1 MKRRAEFLVE
11 KRDGRREW
19 LRATKLARS
28 IHLALAAVGAGEA
41 WRAVDL
47 AETVLA
53 GVRKR
58 SLLRGDTESLTTI
71 EIADAVQQV
80 LIATGFPGAAWAF
93 TKVGAERRRRGALLG
108 LGEVPGLGEDRFGGG
123 VPVGGLSPGG
133 ALPEGFFPMVP
144 RLPKAELPKL
154 DPLPPLPAKGE
165 VPDADPSRRF

>member
-28 IHLALAAVGAGEA
+28 IHLALAAIGAGEA

-47 AETVLA
+47 AETVLTA
-53 GVRKR
+53 LRKR
-58 SLLRGDTESLTTI
+58 NALRGDGGSLSTI

-93 TKVGAERRRRGALLG
+93 TQVGAERRRRSVLLALERQPSLDTAFPSA
-108 LGEVPGLGEDRFGGG
+108 LRPGEVSAEP
-123 VPVGGLSPGG
+123 SPWGHAAG
-133 ALPEGFFPMVP
+133 SAGLPEIGTDP
-144 RLPKAELPKL
+144 R
-154 DPLPPLPAKGE
+154 
-165 VPDADPSRRF
+165 F